1 MIKGTEAV
9 PTLAPARTPRC
20 PASSSELPAFSTS
33 VPSVPAP
40 GRCTGGRDDEHNA
53 VADKKGQVQMA
64 GNEPVDTS
72 CNYDRQQEAG
82 CVQEGELP
90 ARNLIQPLVHG
101 PPSFQRE
108 DRREPPPGQ
117 RIKPVGAEAP
127 ARVPAA
133 AAAFGQE
140 RAGQLRVVPGVRRT
154 PPLPP
159 RWRLART
166 VWRGS
171 VQSGLMFIWV
181 VCWLSGFL
189 GGHGLGHWWWTRLV
203 LGSHELLRGVTG
215 PLRTAG
221 GNGAAFGEGAGHA
234 AVMDLNDAAQEW
246 QTRGFAVLLGLSRS
260 ASWPR
265 PG

>member
-1 MIKGTEAV
+1 MTSSWFAASLACTSRSNGTGQDRQPQAANRADWHCCAPGDAARRPVSRPAPGRRMIKGPEAV
-9 PTLAPARTPRC
+9 PTLAPARTPPC

-53 VADKKGQVQMA
+53 VAAKKGQVQMA

-117 RIKPVGAEAP
+117 RI
-127 ARVPAA
+127 
-133 AAAFGQE
+133 
-140 RAGQLRVVPGVRRT
+140 
-154 PPLPP
+154 
-159 RWRLART
+159 
-166 VWRGS
+166 
-171 VQSGLMFIWV
+171 
-181 VCWLSGFL
+181 
-189 GGHGLGHWWWTRLV
+189 
-203 LGSHELLRGVTG
+203 
-215 PLRTAG
+215 
-221 GNGAAFGEGAGHA
+221 
-234 AVMDLNDAAQEW
+234 
-246 QTRGFAVLLGLSRS
+246 
-260 ASWPR
+260 
-265 PG
+265 